1 VQSTKPLKVFTP
13 LTSAEIT
20 EKRSQKKYKQLK
32 PIQEELLNLHKK
44 TPAKW
49 QRSKKRNQ
57 DSSKVSLLSAR
68 FIKKGACCCGFP
80 ESPLHSRVD

>member
-32 PIQEELLNLHKK
+32 PIQAELLNLHQKN
-44 TPAKW
+44 P
-49 QRSKKRNQ
+49 
-57 DSSKVSLLSAR
+57 
-68 FIKKGACCCGFP
+68 C
-80 ESPLHSRVD
+80 